1 LRRAPQACA
10 DAVFFRAGNDAD
22 GNGQLVHYRLGQL
35 ISESPASQSKKA
47 EARRPAV

>member
-22 GNGQLVHYRLGQL
+22 GNGQFVHCRVASLFRNRPQ
-35 ISESPASQSKKA
+35 ASQKINSRA
-47 EARRPAV
+47 